1 MNKIRL
7 EYKTV
12 FGKYQIPETL
22 DKLID
27 FEEQYGGETY
37 SESFYLCIDLDKT
50 PDRGQY
56 SLDEEYF
63 ERLIIFANAD
73 GTGAKYAFWV
83 NNVDQSL
90 EEAPIIVIGSEG
102 HIQVV
107 AKNSKELL
115 QLLSFGPEGMDGSFY
130 KDLDDFEEPEN
141 AHQYREWMK
150 RELNLQPIE
159 NIEVED
165 SDEVNNLID
174 EAVKE
179 FGEPFRKWMM
189 SLNPQYASFDEY
201 Q

>member
-1 MNKIRL
+1 MNEIRL

-12 FGKYQIPETL
+12 FGKYRIPETL
-22 DKLID
+22 NKLLD
-27 FEEQYGGETY
+27 FEEQYGSETY
-37 SESFYLCIDLDKT
+37 SENFYLCTDLDKT

-83 NNVDQSL
+83 NNVEKSL
-90 EEAPIIVIGSEG
+90 EESPIIVIGSEG

-107 AKNSKELL
+107 AKNIKELL

-141 AHQYREWMK
+141 ASEFREWMK
-150 RELNLQPIE
+150 SELNIQPIKD
-159 NIEVED
+159 IDVED
-165 SDEVNNLID
+165 SEEVNDIINQ
-174 EAVKE
+174 AVKE
-179 FGEPFRKWMM
+179 FGEPFREWMM

-201 Q
+201 E

>member
-1 MNKIRL
+1 MNEIRL

-22 DKLID
+22 NKLID
-27 FEEQYGGETY
+27 YEEHYGSEIY
-37 SESFYLCIDLDKT
+37 SESFYLCTDLDKT

-73 GTGAKYAFWV
+73 GTGARYAFWV
-83 NNVDQSL
+83 NNVDKSL

-107 AKNSKELL
+107 AKNIKELL
-115 QLLSFGPEGMDGSFY
+115 QILSFGPEGMDGSFY

-141 AHQYREWMK
+141 AHHYREWMK
-150 RELNLQPIE
+150 RELNLQPIK
-159 NIEVED
+159 NIEVEE
-165 SDEVNNLID
+165 SDEVNVLID
-174 EAVKE
+174 NAVKK
-179 FGEPFRKWMM
+179 FGEPFKKWMM
-189 SLNPQYASFDEY
+189 SLKPQYASFDEY
-201 Q
+201 E

>member
-7 EYKTV
+7 EYKAV
-12 FGKYQIPETL
+12 FGKYQIPEAL
-22 DKLID
+22 NKLID
-27 FEEQYGGETY
+27 FEEQYGSETY
-37 SESFYLCIDLDKT
+37 CESFYLCTDLDKT
-50 PDRGQY
+50 PDSGQY

-83 NNVDQSL
+83 NNIEKSL
-90 EEAPIIVIGSEG
+90 EESPIIVIGSEG

-107 AKNSKELL
+107 AKNIKELL

-141 AHQYREWMK
+141 ASEFREWMK
-150 RELNLQPIE
+150 SELNIQPIKD
-159 NIEVED
+159 IDVED
-165 SDEVNNLID
+165 SEEVNDIINQ
-174 EAVKE
+174 AVKE
-179 FGEPFRKWMM
+179 FGDPFREWMM

-201 Q
+201 E